1 MSDVPDAVLDRIV
14 ATVREVVSTPELAR
28 FGIGRSDTP
37 TQTGHELGA
46 DAVIEIFRAD
56 TVEEAGGVELHLAQV
71 FSRDA
76 KYKDCGGPFA
86 GEGTRVYVALW
97 AVDDIEAP

>member
-1 MSDVPDAVLDRIV
+1 MSEVPEAVLERIV
-14 ATVREVVSTPELAR
+14 ATVREVVGTPELAR

-37 TQTGHELGA
+37 TATGHDLGA

-56 TVEEAGGVELHLAQV
+56 TPEEAGGVELHLAQR
-71 FSRDA
+71 FIRDP

-97 AVDDIEAP
+97 AVDDIEEP